1 MIEFVRYLKKN
12 EIRYGAVR
20 DGNILE
26 IRGDIFGKY
35 EVSAIEHSRETL
47 VVLPPVEPSKIIAIG
62 CNYLDHAQ
70 EMDLPVPKE
79 PLIFFK
85 PPSSVVGNND
95 TIVLPRSSKRV
106 DFEAELA
113 IVIGRQARNVP
124 VNQALRYVLGYTC
137 ANDVTA
143 RDFQKED
150 GQWARAKGFDT
161 FCPIGP
167 SIVAGIDTRS
177 LSIQAI
183 RNSKVLQDSNTRKM
197 IFKDEELVS
206 YVSQIMTLY
215 PGDIIITGTPPG
227 VDELK
232 DGDVV
237 EIVIENIG
245 TLTNDVVLA
254 D

>member
-70 EMDLPVPKE
+70 EMDLPVPRE

-85 PPSSVVGNND
+85 PPSAIIGHND
-95 TIVLPRSSKRV
+95 TIVLPKSSKRV

-113 IVIGRQARNVP
+113 IVIGRQAKNVSI
-124 VNQALRYVLGYTC
+124 NEAHRYVLGYTC
-137 ANDVTA
+137 ANDATA

-177 LSIQAI
+177 LSIQCR
-183 RNSKVLQDSNTRKM
+183 RNGDILQDSNTRKM

-227 VDELK
+227 VDEIK

-237 EIVIENIG
+237 EVEIENVG
-245 TLTNDVVLA
+245 TLTNDVVLEA
-254 D
+254 

>member
-85 PPSSVVGNND
+85 PPSSVIGHND
-95 TIVLPRSSKRV
+95 TIVLPASSKRV
-106 DFEAELA
+106 DFEAELG

-183 RNSKVLQDSNTRKM
+183 RNGKVLQDSNTRKM

-232 DGDVV
+232 AGDVV
-237 EIVIENIG
+237 EIAIENIG